1 MNSKK
6 INRNIIMLTMI
17 VVLSLSIVFFSRM
30 LIAHADQAITYD
42 KSFVSIEIKNGDTLT
57 TIAETYA
64 ISAAEYDSYINEVMD
79 INNLKNDKIHAGCY
93 LLIPIYTPVAMN
105 WMSHNN

>member
-1 MNSKK
+1 MNGKK
-6 INRNIIMLTMI
+6 INHNIIMLTSM
-17 VVLSLSIVFFSRM
+17 VLLILSITFFGKM
-30 LIAHADQAITYD
+30 LIAHADQAVTYD

-64 ISAAEYDSYINEVMD
+64 ISTVEYEDYISEVMR

-93 LLIPIYTPVAMN
+93 LMIPIYTPSAMN
-105 WMSHNN
+105 